1 MEVTRVHEYN
11 QHISH
16 DVQQQKHGASHA
28 NQHTGKS
35 RNQGKR
41 SILELCLDCVK
52 YTLEA
57 DYLTT
62 MANQTGVMSKN
73 AGPKIKM
80 NNAHVAT
87 ATTTNNGRSK
97 RLRTTGLSA
106 EKITLVMNTCK
117 EALVMK
123 P

>member
-1 MEVTRVHEYN
+1 M
-11 QHISH
+11 
-16 DVQQQKHGASHA
+16 
-28 NQHTGKS
+28 
-35 RNQGKR
+35 
-41 SILELCLDCVK
+41 K

>member
-1 MEVTRVHEYN
+1 MHSTPNTQHDPSMLHLLIGGSYRSYTSTRVHEYN

-87 ATTTNNGRSK
+87 AT
-97 RLRTTGLSA
+97 
-106 EKITLVMNTCK
+106 C
-117 EALVMK
+117 
-123 P
+123 

>member
-1 MEVTRVHEYN
+1 MHSTPNMIQELQKLHEYTN
-11 QHISH
+11 TTNIYLTTYNNKNT
-16 DVQQQKHGASHA
+16 VQAMPI
-28 NQHTGKS
+28 NT
-35 RNQGKR
+35 
-41 SILELCLDCVK
+41 
-52 YTLEA
+52 
-57 DYLTT
+57 LTT

-117 EALVMK
+117 DALVMK